1 MARNGRCRR
10 GKTVEETPMTE
21 TMAPPTPQIEDPLD
35 PELCWALLGRVASSA
50 QLKRATRLK
59 ELLFYIGHRSLK
71 EGCDQVHEQEIGFKV
86 FGRSDSYDTSVDNIV
101 RTNVSDLRKRI
112 EAYFNSEGLHE
123 SVVMDI
129 PRGSYIPVFR
139 HRQAG
144 SQFDAESA
152 AAVPELPGEIQEL
165 PRVSKRRRWMQ
176 AAIIAEALIA
186 LLLAAGCLTLWIQ
199 NRAVNRS
206 LYAWQYKPAVAAFWS
221 DFLGS
226 SPDTDVVMPDTS
238 FAMLQS
244 ISGKTFSFNEYL
256 SRNYTSALQASDL
269 SPDTRLALGL
279 IAARNLG
286 TPSGFKLTQ
295 RILALDPLGKRIHAY
310 YARDYM
316 PALLKKDNVILIGAR
331 IANPWDELFESRM
344 NFFAKTQDSVTS
356 ITNRTPNSG
365 EQPVY
370 DRTDSVGYC
379 TVAYLPNPSSGGGV
393 LLMEG
398 TSAEATEAA
407 GDFLLSEDQLS
418 NFRNMLHV
426 SRFPYFEVLL
436 KISAVRGTPLT
447 VTIQAYRTY
456 AKY

>member
-1 MARNGRCRR
+1 MPVQTPSLDERIG
-10 GKTVEETPMTE
+10 TEESWT
-21 TMAPPTPQIEDPLD
+21 
-35 PELCWALLGRVASSA
+35 LLERVASSA

-59 ELLFYIGHRSLK
+59 ELLFYVGHRSLK
-71 EGCDQVHEQEIGFKV
+71 EGCDQIHEQEIGAKV
-86 FGRSDSYDTSVDNIV
+86 FGRENSYDTSIDNIV

-112 EAYFNSEGLHE
+112 EAYFNTEGIHE
-123 SVVMDI
+123 SVIMEI

-139 HRQAG
+139 NRQVEP
-144 SQFDAESA
+144 QIVAESSINGVA
-152 AAVPELPGEIQEL
+152 AAVEPSSDPVEFPRAPE
-165 PRVSKRRRWMQ
+165 RRRWMV
-176 AAIIAEALIA
+176 AAMIAEGAIA
-186 LLLAAGCLTLWIQ
+186 LLFAAGCLALWME

-206 LYAWQYKPAVAAFWS
+206 FYAWESKPAVAAFWN
-221 DFLGS
+221 DFLGA

-256 SRNYTSALQASDL
+256 SRNYTSALQDPGL
-269 SPDTRLALGL
+269 SPDTRVALGL

-295 RILALDPLGKRIHAY
+295 RILALDPLGKRIHSY
-310 YARDYM
+310 YSRDYM
-316 PALLKKDNVILIGAR
+316 PALLKRDNVILIGAR

-344 NFFAKTQDSVTS
+344 NFAAKTENSVTS
-356 ITNRTPNSG
+356 IVNRAPASG
-365 EQPVY
+365 EQQVY
-370 DRTDSVGYC
+370 ARTDSVGYC
-379 TVAYLPNPSSGGGV
+379 SVAFLPNPSSSGGV
-393 LLMEG
+393 LLIEG

-426 SRFPYFEVLL
+426 TRFPYFEVLL

-447 VTIQAYRTY
+447 VTVQAYRTY
-456 AKY
+456 PKH

>member
-1 MARNGRCRR
+1 
-10 GKTVEETPMTE
+10 MTLITE
-21 TMAPPTPQIEDPLD
+21 PAPAIDEPID
-35 PELCWALLGRVASSA
+35 PETCWALLERVAGSA

-59 ELLFYIGHRSLK
+59 ELLLYVGQCSLK
-71 EGCDQVHEQEIGFKV
+71 DGRDRVREQEIGAKV
-86 FGRSDSYDTSVDNIV
+86 FGRPDGYDTSIDNIV

-112 EAYFNSEGLHE
+112 ESYFHGDGLHE
-123 SVVMDI
+123 PVVMEI

-139 HRQAG
+139 NRQAEAHPDVESLLNG
-144 SQFDAESA
+144 AAATAESHA
-152 AAVPELPGEIQEL
+152 DLAVTAGAP
-165 PRVSKRRRWMQ
+165 KRPRWMV
-176 AAIIAEALIA
+176 AALIA
-186 LLLAAGCLTLWIQ
+186 EGLIAVLFAIGCMALWME

-206 LYAWQYKPAVAAFWS
+206 FYAWQYKPSVAAFWTN
-221 DFLGS
+221 FLGA

-244 ISGKTFSFNEYL
+244 ISRKTFSFNDYL
-256 SRNYTSALQASDL
+256 SRNYTSALDEPSL
-269 SPDTRLALGL
+269 SPDTRIALGL

-295 RILALDPLGKRIHAY
+295 RILALDPLGKRIHPY
-310 YARDYM
+310 YSRDYM
-316 PALLKKDNVILIGAR
+316 PALLKRDNVILIGAR

-344 NFFAKTQDSVTS
+344 NFTAKTENSFTS
-356 ITNRTPNSG
+356 ITNRAPAAG
-365 EQPVY
+365 EQKVY
-370 DRTDSVGYC
+370 TRTDSVGYC
-379 TVAYLPNPSSGGGV
+379 TVAYLPNPSSGGEV

-418 NFRNMLHV
+418 NFRNILHV
-426 SRFPYFEVLL
+426 TSFPYFEALL

-456 AKY
+456 PKR

>member
-1 MARNGRCRR
+1 
-10 GKTVEETPMTE
+10 MTE
-21 TMAPPTPQIEDPLD
+21 TMAPPAPQIEEPVD
-35 PELCWALLGRVASSA
+35 PELCWALLERVASSA

-59 ELLFYIGHRSLK
+59 ELLFYVGHRSLK
-71 EGCDQVHEQEIGFKV
+71 EGCGQVHEQEIGFKV
-86 FGRSDSYDTSVDNIV
+86 FRRPDSYDTSVDNIV

-112 EAYFNSEGLHE
+112 EAYFNSEGSHE
-123 SVVMDI
+123 SLVMDI

-139 HRQAG
+139 YRQAG
-144 SQFDAESA
+144 PNIDAESA
-152 AAVPELPGEIQEL
+152 AASELPDELQEL
-165 PRVSKRRRWMQ
+165 PRALKRRRRML
-176 AAIIAEALIA
+176 AAIIVEALIA

-316 PALLKKDNVILIGAR
+316 PALLKRDNVVLIGAR

-344 NFFAKTQDSVTS
+344 NFFAKTENSVTS
-356 ITNRTPNSG
+356 ITNRAPNSG

-370 DRTDSVGYC
+370 SRTDSVGYC

-407 GDFLLSEDQLS
+407 GDFLLSDDQLS

-456 AKY
+456 PKR